1 MTAKSGE
8 GNRPRAGKRR
18 ESGPSHAAKS
28 SEGSNPTP
36 AKSHR
41 EGRPGYVRIIG
52 GIWRGRRL
60 SIPQDA
66 VLRPT
71 PDRVR
76 ETLFNWL
83 APDIEGAVCVDLFAG
98 TGSLGF
104 EALSRGAAEAW
115 LVEREAKL
123 VRALAKHAAALG
135 GAGAAASCAGAAAA
149 DRARAHARTPAAA
162 RAPARARIEQGSA
175 LEFLRRSSE
184 PRFDIAFVDPPFADP
199 IEPVLAAL
207 GPRLRRRALVYVER
221 PAEAGL
227 PDAGPGHWIKS
238 SRAGA
243 VVYGLLR
250 FDGEHQ
256 APLQC
261 RRP

>member
-8 GNRPRAGKRR
+8 GNRPHMGKRR
-18 ESGPSHAAKS
+18 ES
-28 SEGSNPTP
+28 
-36 AKSHR
+36 
-41 EGRPGYVRIIG
+41 GRPGYVRIIG
-52 GIWRGRRL
+52 GAWRGRRL
-60 SIPQDA
+60 TIPQGA

-115 LVEREAKL
+115 LVERDEAFA
-123 VRALAKHAAALG
+123 RALTEHAAALG
-135 GAGAAASCAGAAAA
+135 GGG
-149 DRARAHARTPAAA
+149 RAAA
-162 RAPARARIEQGSA
+162 RADAGAQAQAHAQTRARARIERGSA
-175 LEFLRRSSE
+175 LDFLRRN
-184 PRFDIAFVDPPFADP
+184 PNARFDIAFLDPPFGDP
-199 IEPVLAAL
+199 IEPLLAAL
-207 GPRLRRRALVYVER
+207 GPRLRPHALVYVER

-227 PDAGPGHWIKS
+227 PEAGAGRWVKS

-250 FDGEHQ
+250 FDTPPGGHGAAESTED
-256 APLQC
+256 P
-261 RRP
+261 RT